1 MNKESANIFLTDS
14 DYSCTD
20 KSFLYLL
27 WFQPSLWWM
36 VLTKEKLDII
46 LDSRYIWKLKNIDED
61 NIRNIIWNDSLQ
73 INYIESQN
81 AIDEIVKL
89 TRKKSELIIEWKVAS
104 EYAEKIRK
112 KSGKKLS
119 ILKWGYLS
127 QQREQKNEIEQQ
139 NIIKAIEII
148 DDVFLEILKLVKS
161 KEIIWKTELQIRA
174 LIINKIFELDW
185 EWESF
190 NSIIAFWPN
199 SAIPHHTTWNTIIW
213 NWPLLIDM
221 WALYN
226 WYSSDFTRTIWVWE
240 KNEEYE
246 EFINYYKIVK
256 QSHEIAFENTQL
268 WMTWK
273 KIDSLARDYIKEKWA
288 WNFFTHWL
296 WHWVWLNIHESPKI
310 NQRSTKKI
318 KDNMIFTIEPGIYL
332 EWKFWIRLED
342 IAFMEEWKLK
352 KYSKVPL
359 KAIF

>member
-1 MNKESANIFLTDS
+1 
-14 DYSCTD
+14 
-20 KSFLYLL
+20 
-27 WFQPSLWWM
+27 
-36 VLTKEKLDII
+36 
-46 LDSRYIWKLKNIDED
+46 
-61 NIRNIIWNDSLQ
+61 
-73 INYIESQN
+73 
-81 AIDEIVKL
+81 
-89 TRKKSELIIEWKVAS
+89 
-104 EYAEKIRK
+104 
-112 KSGKKLS
+112 
-119 ILKWGYLS
+119 
-127 QQREQKNEIEQQ
+127 
-139 NIIKAIEII
+139 
-148 DDVFLEILKLVKS
+148 
-161 KEIIWKTELQIRA
+161 
-174 LIINKIFELDW
+174 
-185 EWESF
+185 
-190 NSIIAFWPN
+190 
-199 SAIPHHTTWNTIIW
+199 
-213 NWPLLIDM
+213 M